1 MLVKERKEMLRKACR
16 DLLLAKAGSEEFCLA
31 GKRAQEHF
39 LSALPP
45 RRGMTLAIY
54 NAVRGEVE
62 TEKIREAFLAAG
74 TEVYYP
80 CVAGPGEIV
89 FFPYR
94 EGDPWVKG
102 AYGIPEP
109 VRPAGFLPKQDGFNF
124 VLVPGLAFDR
134 AGRRLGKGLGYYD
147 RFLKCLSGS
156 TLFVGFAYSEQ
167 IVPEV
172 PVDEWDARMHMLV
185 TEEGVI
191 CCQEGTVIHKK

>member
-1 MLVKERKEMLRKACR
+1 MLVKERKEMLRKVCR
-16 DLLLAKAGSEEFCLA
+16 DLLLAKAGSEEFRLA

-39 LSALPP
+39 LSVLPP
-45 RRGMTLAIY
+45 RRGMALAIY

-62 TEKIREAFLAAG
+62 TERIREASLAAG
-74 TEVYYP
+74 TAVYYP
-80 CVAGPGEIV
+80 CVTAPGEIS
-89 FFPYR
+89 FFPYN
-94 EGDPWVKG
+94 EGGLWVKG

-109 VRPAGFLPKQDGFNF
+109 ARLPGFSPKQDGFSF

-147 RFLKCLSGS
+147 RFLSRISGS

-167 IVPEV
+167 IVTEV

-191 CCQEGTVIHKK
+191 RCQ

>member
-16 DLLLAKAGSEEFCLA
+16 DLLRAKAGSGEFRLA

-39 LSALPP
+39 LSLLPP
-45 RRGMTLAIY
+45 RRRLALAIY
-54 NAVRGEVE
+54 SAVRGEVE
-62 TEKIREAFLAAG
+62 TELIQEASLAAG
-74 TEVYYP
+74 NELYYP
-80 CVAGPGEIV
+80 CVSGPEELL

-94 EGDPWVKG
+94 EGDSWVTG

-109 VRPAGFLPKQDGFNF
+109 VRLHGFSPKQDGFDF

-134 AGRRLGKGLGYYD
+134 AGQRLGKGLGYYD
-147 RFLKCLSGS
+147 RFLRRLSGS

-167 IVPEV
+167 VVPEV
-172 PVDEWDARMHMLV
+172 PVDEWDAKMHMLV

-191 CCQEGTVIHKK
+191 RCR

>member
-1 MLVKERKEMLRKACR
+1 MLRKACR

-45 RRGMTLAIY
+45 GRGMALAIY
-54 NAVRGEVE
+54 NAVRGELE
-62 TEKIREAFLAAG
+62 TEKIREACLAAG
-74 TEVYYP
+74 TEVYFP
-80 CVAGPGEIV
+80 CVTGPGEIA

-94 EGDPWVKG
+94 AGDPWVKG

-109 VRPAGFLPKQDGFNF
+109 VRPSGAPPKQDDFNV

-134 AGRRLGKGLGYYD
+134 TGRRLGKGLGYYD
-147 RFLKCLSGS
+147 RFLSRISGN

-167 IVPEV
+167 IVTEV
-172 PVDEWDARMHMLV
+172 PVDEWDAKMHMLV

-191 CCQEGTVIHKK
+191 RCR

>member
-1 MLVKERKEMLRKACR
+1 MLRKMCR
-16 DLLLAKAGSEEFCLA
+16 DLLRAKAGSEAFRLA
-31 GKRAQEHF
+31 GESAQEYF

-45 RRGMTLAIY
+45 RRGMALAIY
-54 NAVRGEVE
+54 SAVSGEVE
-62 TEKIREAFLAAG
+62 TKRIREASLAAG
-74 TEVYYP
+74 TAVYYP
-80 CVAGPGEIV
+80 CVTGPGEIA

-94 EGDPWVKG
+94 EGDPWVRG

-109 VRPAGFLPKQDGFNF
+109 VRLPGFPPKQDGFDL

-147 RFLKCLSGS
+147 RFLGRLSGN
-156 TLFVGFAYSEQ
+156 TLFVGFAYAEQ
-167 IVPEV
+167 VVPEV

-191 CCQEGTVIHKK
+191 RCS

>member
-1 MLVKERKEMLRKACR
+1 MLVRERKEMLRKACS
-16 DLLLAKAGSEEFCLA
+16 DLLLARVGSEEFRLA
-31 GKRAQEHF
+31 NRRAQDNL

-45 RRGMTLAIY
+45 GRGMALAIY

-62 TEKIREAFLAAG
+62 TEVIREVSLAAG
-74 TEVYYP
+74 AKVYYP
-80 CVAGPGEIV
+80 CVNGPGEMS

-94 EGDPWVKG
+94 EGDAWVKG

-109 VRPAGFLPKQDGFNF
+109 VCLPGLSPKQDGFDF

-134 AGRRLGKGLGYYD
+134 KGGRLGKGIGYYD
-147 RFLKCLSGS
+147 RFLGRISAG
-156 TLFVGFAYSEQ
+156 TLFVGFACSEQ

-172 PVDEWDARMHMLV
+172 PLDEWDAKMHMIV

-191 CCQEGTVIHKK
+191 RCSCDAGNP